1 MNDILITTFP
11 MKPLSNIKVGT
22 FTAPLYVEFLSQKLN
37 CKSVLSLNLLNS
49 YKKLNDNSKDYLK
62 ILNNIGMNFDE
73 VFIDYYN
80 KEKLLNSIDLLFK
93 NRLIVEQNEEFL
105 ICDCN
110 KVDIKY
116 STINDYTNYDLIE
129 SKNGEYY
136 CKDCGN
142 KCKIVKEKRL
152 FLIIDEKYLNKVQV
166 IPNIYDDNLE
176 KINELFSN
184 KEFLISKNRETG
196 IKYRNYN
203 IDVDFVWNNYINL
216 FTEKNIVIVTSN
228 KHLMKVFITNYLAT
242 VFGKNIIYILH
253 PYIEKK
259 EPIIWENTLYQY
271 DEYYKKLFLLYSPK
285 WNSRDCYYDVGLFK
299 SLAKLRV
306 GGRSNLYNFLIKNQ
320 TYDNLY
326 LYLNKFIT
334 RTINFQ
340 KNLNN
345 IKQKKL
351 LISDYDN
358 TFHVYYDSLLEN
370 KIKFKNDKIFYDES
384 NMINKVNKFRNNN
397 LFCIN
402 TGRSYNSLK
411 GVSPNLTYDFLICN
425 NGCEIYDSQDNL
437 LNYECMNTTDIK
449 LINEFNFNQN
459 CEVKKY
465 YPKNIFDEDKLLA
478 VSIKCTN
485 KDYFDE
491 IVDYFSTNLIE
502 TKCYYL
508 FPKIR
513 LVNNKINKNSAIDFL
528 IKRNYISKDNI
539 YVIGDDDNDLP
550 MLKNYNS
557 ATMKWCSSN
566 IEKLNLN
573 KYDNI
578 IDYINYLEGKDN
590 EK

>member
-1 MNDILITTFP
+1 MNDTLITTFP

-22 FTAPLYVEFLSQKLN
+22 FTAPLYVDFLSQKLN
-37 CKSVLSLNLLNS
+37 CKSILSLNLLNS
-49 YKKLNDNSKDYLK
+49 YKKTNDNSNDYLK
-62 ILNNIGMNFDE
+62 ILNNVGINFDE

-80 KEKLLNSIDLLFK
+80 KEKLLNNIDLLFDK
-93 NRLIVEQNEEFL
+93 GLIVERDEEFL

-110 KVDIKY
+110 KIDIKY

-136 CKDCGN
+136 CKDCGS
-142 KCKIVKEKRL
+142 KCKIIKEKRL
-152 FLIIDEKYLNKVQV
+152 FLILDEKYLRKVQS
-166 IPNIYDDNLE
+166 IPKIYDDNLE
-176 KINELFSN
+176 QIKELFKN
-184 KEFLISKNRETG
+184 KEFLISKNRNTG
-196 IKYRNYN
+196 IKYKNYN
-203 IDVDFVWNNYINL
+203 IDIDFVWNNYINL
-216 FTEKNIVIVTSN
+216 FNEKNIVIVTSN

-242 VFGKNIIYILH
+242 VFNKNIIYILH

-285 WNSRDCYYDVGLFK
+285 WNSKDCYYDIGLFK
-299 SLAKLRV
+299 SLAKLRI
-306 GGRSNLYNFLIKNQ
+306 GGRNNLYKYLSTNEK
-320 TYDNLY
+320 YDDLY

-334 RTINFQ
+334 TTINFQ
-340 KNLNN
+340 KNLSE
-345 IKQKKL
+345 IKQKKI

-370 KIKFKNDKIFYDES
+370 KVEFKYKNNFYDE
-384 NMINKVNKFRNNN
+384 NNIIDRVNKFRINN

-402 TGRSYNSLK
+402 TGRSYDSLK
-411 GVSPNLTYDFLICN
+411 RVSPDLSYDFLICN
-425 NGCEIYDSQDNL
+425 NGAEIYDSQDNL
-437 LNYECMNTTDIK
+437 INYECMNIGDIK
-449 LINEFNFNQN
+449 LINQYNFNQI

-465 YPKNIFDEDKLLA
+465 YPKNVYVEDKMLA

-485 KDYFDE
+485 KSYFDE
-491 IVDYFSTNLIE
+491 LVDYFSNNLIE

-508 FPKIR
+508 FPRIR
-513 LVNNKINKNSAIDFL
+513 LVNNKINKNSAIELL
-528 IKRNYISKDNI
+528 IKRNYIFKDNI

-566 IEKLNLN
+566 IEKLNLK

-578 IDYINYLEGKDN
+578 VDYINYIEGK
-590 EK
+590 